1 MHTPKEDGKQQQGT
15 NENRIQVA
23 SPNLPDLEDILPR
36 LREIWASGEL
46 TNGRTVAEFEAKVA
60 AGMPGREVIAVSSCT
75 SGLMLALR
83 ALAVEGEVLLP
94 SFTFTAS
101 AHAVVWAGC
110 TPVFVECDPHTLNV
124 DIVDLERRITPQSTA
139 IVAVY
144 VSGNPP
150 ALEALEGIA
159 KKHGLKLIFDA
170 AHALGATYQG
180 RPAGTFGDAEV
191 FSLSPTKT
199 ITTCEGGIVSVRD
212 AEVARRIRIGRNYAN
227 PGNYDCE
234 FVGLNARMSEIHALV
249 GLQSHEALQDN
260 VTERRRLAGMYA
272 ERLQRL
278 RGVYLQ
284 TIEPG
289 NECSFKDFSLRI
301 VSAEFGASRRD
312 VRRAL
317 DEHGIETRTYF
328 DPPVHRQAA
337 YRNHVAFNGGG
348 CDLPI
353 TDSVASEVLN
363 LPLFVGLNAND
374 IERVVRV
381 IESISTRAAVEV

>member
-1 MHTPKEDGKQQQGT
+1 VLHAPKDAGKQQHGV
-15 NENRIQVA
+15 NESRIQVA
-23 SPNLPDLEDILPR
+23 SPNLPDLEALLPR
-36 LREIWASGEL
+36 LREIWASRDL
-46 TNGRTVAEFEAKVA
+46 TNGRTVAEFEQKVA
-60 AGMPGREVIAVSSCT
+60 AGMPGREAIAVSSCT
-75 SGLMLALR
+75 SGLMLVLR
-83 ALAVEGEVLLP
+83 ALGVEGEVLLP

-110 TPVFVECDPHTLNV
+110 TPVFVECDPSTLNV
-124 DIVDLERRITPQSTA
+124 DIADLERRITPQTRA
-139 IVAVY
+139 LLAVY

-150 ALEALEGIA
+150 ALAALEEIA
-159 KKHGLKLIFDA
+159 AKHGLKLILDA

-212 AEVARRIRIGRNYAN
+212 ADVARRMRIGRNYAN

-234 FVGLNARMSEIHALV
+234 FIGLNARMSEIHALV
-249 GLQSHEALQDN
+249 GLQCHDALREN
-260 VTERRRLAGMYA
+260 VIERRRLASVYA

-284 TIEPG
+284 KIESG

-301 VSAEFGASRRD
+301 VAAEFGASRDD
-312 VRRAL
+312 VRAAL
-317 DEHGIETRTYF
+317 DQRGIETRTYF

-337 YRNHVAFNGGG
+337 YRNRNLGSGPE
-348 CDLPI
+348 LPT
-353 TDSVASEVLN
+353 TDSVASEILN
-363 LPLFVGLNAND
+363 LPLYVGLSAGD
-374 IERVVRV
+374 LERVVQV
-381 IESISTRAAVEV
+381 IETISARAAVGV